1 MNKEQFILVP
11 PELHQKTDSLAVT
24 DLSIVSYNI
33 YKVLKKSEITILFFE
48 CLEKIKL
55 RFSILLYY
63 RLNHLLMTGLEG
75 SPENNSVKRSYR
87 SLW

>member
-24 DLSIVSYNI
+24 DLS
-33 YKVLKKSEITILFFE
+33 KVLKKSETTILFFE
-48 CLEKIKL
+48 LLEKIKL
-55 RFSILLYY
+55 IFSILLYY
-63 RLNHLLMTGLEG
+63 GLVHLLMTGLKG
-75 SPENNSVKRSYR
+75 SPEKNAVKRSYR

>member
-11 PELHQKTDSLAVT
+11 PELHQRTDSLAVT

-33 YKVLKKSEITILFFE
+33 YKVLKKSETTIFFFE
-48 CLEKIKL
+48 WSAKIKL

-63 RLNHLLMTGLEG
+63 GLIHPLMTGLKG
-75 SPENNSVKRSYR
+75 SPEKNAVKRPYR
-87 SLW
+87 SLC